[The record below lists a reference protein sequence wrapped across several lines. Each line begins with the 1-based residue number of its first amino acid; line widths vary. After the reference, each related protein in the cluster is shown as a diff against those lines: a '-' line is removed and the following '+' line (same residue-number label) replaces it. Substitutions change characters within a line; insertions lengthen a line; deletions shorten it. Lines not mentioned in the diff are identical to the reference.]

1 MRGSHVSAA
10 TGFWKGTRDGRL
22 VFVGVDGGGHTVPG
36 DVREGS
42 AQILQRWIEGRWSV

>member
-1 MRGSHVSAA
+1 MKA

-22 VFVGVDGGGHTVPG
+22 VFVGVDGAGHEVPG

-42 AQILQRWIEGRWSV
+42 YRILSKFIDGGFVQN